1 VPLGFRGLPLNRR
14 RLVFSPG
21 CATPKSAR
29 ALAKSRRRRQIWTPD
44 RQPMI
49 LHSQESPEEQA
60 FDRALRPAC
69 MADFTGQRS
78 VLADLRIAIDAAK
91 ERREPLDHVLLC
103 GPPGL
108 GKTTLAHLIAQG
120 MGTLITVTAGPVLQS
135 PKDLMG
141 TLTRL
146 GRGDIL
152 FVDEIHRLPRPVEE
166 YLYTAMEDHAVDV
179 VLDQGPAGRTVRI
192 TVKPFTLV
200 GATTREGLLSSAFR
214 SRFGLIERLEPYPV
228 ADIQEIL
235 ERAAG
240 RLQLPL
246 HDDAA
251 TLLAGRS
258 RGVPRLGLRIL
269 RRVRDLAQV
278 EGNGQVDRPLAKAG
292 LARLGIDHLGLEEMD
307 RKILRALTAR
317 GEAVGLKTLAAMV
330 DESEETLEDVFEPH
344 LIRCGLLSRTPRGRV
359 ATPEAYRHLGL
370 DPGLGAGPVPGEL
383 PFQGP

>member
-1 VPLGFRGLPLNRR
+1 
-14 RLVFSPG
+14 
-21 CATPKSAR
+21 
-29 ALAKSRRRRQIWTPD
+29 
-44 RQPMI
+44 MI
-49 LHSQESPEEQA
+49 FHSQESPEEQA
-60 FDRALRPAC
+60 FDRALRPTC
-69 MADFTGQRS
+69 MADFTGQRQ
-78 VLADLRIAIDAAK
+78 VLADLRIAIDAARK
-91 ERREPLDHVLLC
+91 RQEPLDHVLLC

-120 MGTLITVTAGPVLQS
+120 METRITVTAGPVLQS

-146 GRGDIL
+146 GRADIL
-152 FVDEIHRLPRPVEE
+152 FVDEMHRLPRPVEE

-200 GATTREGLLSSAFR
+200 GATTREGLLSAAFR

-235 ERAAG
+235 NRAA
-240 RLQLPL
+240 RCLHLPL
-246 HDDAA
+246 NEDAA
-251 TLLAGRS
+251 ALLAARS

-278 EGNGQVDRPLAKAG
+278 EGNGQVDRPLAEAG

-307 RKILRALTAR
+307 RKILRALTSR

-344 LIRCGLLSRTPRGRV
+344 LIRCGLLSRTARGRV
-359 ATPEAYRHLGL
+359 ATPEAYLHLGL
-370 DPGLGAGPVPGEL
+370 DPRLDAGPAPGEL
-383 PFQGP
+383 PFQGR